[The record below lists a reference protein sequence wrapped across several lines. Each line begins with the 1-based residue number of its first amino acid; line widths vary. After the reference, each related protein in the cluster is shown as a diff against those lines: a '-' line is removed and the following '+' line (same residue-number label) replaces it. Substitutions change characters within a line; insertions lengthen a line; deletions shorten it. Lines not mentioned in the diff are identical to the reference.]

1 KAYQVKIELE
11 QLSRELTSLSSNSTE
26 NEVTRKS
33 ITQFKDELEQAFAE
47 YRDLQKRLQSPSTA
61 PAAGA
66 AAGAGAASAE
76 GPRGDRGAEMQPVS
90 QRQMLE
96 RQQQQMR
103 DMEEPLSALEGS
115 VNNLQQV
122 SSMIRSEITLQN
134 RLLDTANQ
142 TADRTASRL
151 TRARSMMTR
160 LQSMDRNRWL
170 GCS

>member
-115 VNNLQQV
+115 VNNLQQAGAV
-122 SSMIRSEITLQN
+122 LPCRPDRRTGGPDLRGDRRLHSELDPGFFLSQN
-134 RLLDTANQ
+134 KK
-142 TADRTASRL
+142 
-151 TRARSMMTR
+151 ARGKER
-160 LQSMDRNRWL
+160 DPFF
-170 GCS
+170 